1 MGVIRTFCPLGYI
14 LPTGTYF
21 DLGVLGHFTHLDIF
35 WYLGIL
41 EHFSIENK
49 KNCYNSQRF
58 WIITSFYVCVKIYYL
73 QKELKHFGLEILV
86 IHKILE
92 DIVLNIFKNIFW

>member
-1 MGVIRTFCPLGYI
+1 MGVIRTFCPLECI